1 MSQKGGEKMK
11 KRGFTLIELLIV
23 IVIIGILAVIGGLFM
38 ANNAKNKANDAR
50 KKSDLKSIQDAL
62 EVYRTDND
70 TYPAQLNALVP
81 DYMSAVPTS
90 PDNNAYTY
98 TPGNPATTYSLT
110 VTLANSNDKGP
121 GVVNGVFTL
130 ANRQ

>member
-1 MSQKGGEKMK
+1 MK
-11 KRGFTLIELLIV
+11 NRGFTLIELLIV

-70 TYPAQLNALVP
+70 TYPANTAALVP

-110 VTLANSNDKGP
+110 VTLANANDKGP
-121 GVVNGVFTL
+121 GVTNGVFTL